1 MKKTVGHIDWL
12 IFIPVVAL
20 MLFSLV
26 FVYSAS
32 APISLEKFQ
41 SVDKLFFEHLIRVLI
56 GLVVLIVFSKID
68 YKLYEKIAKP
78 IMLTGIIMLV
88 SVLVFGDAKKGAQ
101 RWILLGPISVQPV
114 EFAKFAMI
122 IYFSAL
128 LTKKQQVIKSLEDGF
143 LPFLVWTV
151 LICVLIA
158 LQPNFSNMMLVF
170 LLAILMMFVGNTNLL
185 YLFAT
190 VGIGGAAAVI
200 YAVSA
205 PYRMARIAAYFEI
218 GDSSAPSIA
227 GYQLKQALIA
237 LGNGGFFGLGPG
249 QGLQN
254 HLFLPE
260 SYGDFILSTIGEEYG
275 FMGLLI
281 IFASFAVICWR
292 SMLIAKKAPDNFSY
306 FLSIG
311 IVSTLTL
318 YLVVNA
324 AVNTGLLPTT
334 GVPLPFISYG
344 GTAIVIYSAVAGI
357 LLNISAQANVYPQEE
372 TTTVLNTTSQKQ
384 DIN

>member
-1 MKKTVGHIDWL
+1 MKKTVGHIDWI
-12 IFIPVVAL
+12 IFIPVAAL

-32 APISLEKFQ
+32 APISAEKFQ
-41 SVDKLFFEHLIRVLI
+41 SVDKLFWEHLIRVLI
-56 GLVVLIVFSKID
+56 GLVVIVIFSKID
-68 YKLYEKIAKP
+68 YRIYKKLAKP
-78 IMLTGIIMLV
+78 IMLTGIAMLV
-88 SVLVFGDAKKGAQ
+88 SVLIFGDVRKGAQ
-101 RWILLGPISVQPV
+101 RWISLGPISMQPV

-128 LTKKQQVIKSLEDGF
+128 LTKKQEVIKSFEDGF
-143 LPFLVWTV
+143 LPFLIWTA

-158 LQPNFSNMMLVF
+158 LQPNFSNMALIF
-170 LLAILMMFVGNTNLL
+170 LLAIVMMFIGNTNLL
-185 YLFAT
+185 YLLAT
-190 VGIGGAAAVI
+190 IGIGGAAAIV

-205 PYRMARIAAYFEI
+205 DYRMARILVYF
-218 GDSSAPSIA
+218 GSSNSSSPNVAD
-227 GYQLKQALIA
+227 YQLQQALIA
-237 LGNGGFFGLGPG
+237 LGNGGIFGLGPG

-260 SYGDFILSTIGEEYG
+260 SYGDFIFSIIGEEYG
-275 FMGLLI
+275 FIGLFM
-281 IFASFAVICWR
+281 IFLAFAVICWR
-292 SMLIAKKAPDNFSY
+292 SMLIAKKAPDNFGY
-306 FLSIG
+306 FLAIG

-357 LLNISAQANVYPQEE
+357 LLNISAQANIYPQEE
-372 TTTVLNTTSQKQ
+372 
-384 DIN
+384 INSN